1 MGTLRET
8 CRGTAVAPN
17 ESENKQRGG
26 VQCGTVALGSCSS
39 RWCLSVYGCC
49 CETRCSHTPGHARG
63 WEMMPAWHVVI
74 DWSGLWLRA
83 AATKSTLRPGQWG
96 VVRLVWIYR
105 SAPSL
110 SRGLLSFVLVCLTV
124 LLGRELRNGVII
136 GLKTDPCVVFLVV
149 IKHRV

>member
-8 CRGTAVAPN
+8 CGGTAVAPN
-17 ESENKQRGG
+17 DSENKQSAG
-26 VQCGTVALGSCSS
+26 V
-39 RWCLSVYGCC
+39 R
-49 CETRCSHTPGHARG
+49 CECWAAAPLAGVSLCMAAVVETLCSHTPGHARG

-96 VVRLVWIYR
+96 VVRLVGIYR

-110 SRGLLSFVLVCLTV
+110 CRGLLSFVLVCLTV
-124 LLGRELRNGVII
+124 LLGRELRNGAII
-136 GLKTDPCVVFLVV
+136 GLKRDPCAAFPAV

>member
-1 MGTLRET
+1 MEGLQLHRMTVKTSRVVG
-8 CRGTAVAPN
+8 C
-17 ESENKQRGG
+17 S
-26 VQCGTVALGSCSS
+26 VALGSCSS
-39 RWCLSVYGCC
+39 RWCLSVYGRC
-49 CETRCSHTPGHARG
+49 CETLCSHTPGHARG

-110 SRGLLSFVLVCLTV
+110 CGGLLSFVLVSLTV
-124 LLGRELRNGVII
+124 FARARAPKRSDYWSKNGSLRGV
-136 GLKTDPCVVFLVV
+136 PCS
-149 IKHRV
+149 H